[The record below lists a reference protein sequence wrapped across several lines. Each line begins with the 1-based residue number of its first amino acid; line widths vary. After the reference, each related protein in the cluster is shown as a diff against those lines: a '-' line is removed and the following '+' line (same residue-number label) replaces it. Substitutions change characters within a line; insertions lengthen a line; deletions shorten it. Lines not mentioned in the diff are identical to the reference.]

1 MDSFGLLGRTLGHS
15 WSPEIHKQLVGYPY
29 DLFEVEPEDVE
40 HFLSATELS
49 GMNVTIPY
57 KKTVLPFCATL
68 SDAAKA
74 IGSVNT
80 LVRTAQGWH
89 GDNTDYAGFAD
100 LVKSVGVP
108 VTRKKALIFGTGGAS
123 LAVLAALR
131 DMGADPVIR
140 ISRSGPDRYDDLEK
154 HADASILVNATPVG
168 MYPKNGVSVV
178 DLSAFPACEAVFDLI
193 YNPLKTK
200 LILDA
205 EARGIPAA
213 GGLLMLV
220 GQARR
225 SAEQFAGIEIPDD
238 RVREITEDLA
248 RSMRNIVLIG
258 MPGCGKTTVGRELAN
273 RLSREFTDADA
284 VIAERA
290 GMDIP
295 SIFAAE
301 GESGFRVRETAVLS
315 DLGKRSGL
323 VIATGGGCVTR
334 PENAPLLRQNG
345 VTVWIKRALEKLP
358 TDGRPLSQKN
368 SVEAMYRARK
378 ELYADFADIVVE
390 SDEVLEHTIDLILEE
405 LP

>member
-238 RVREITEDLA
+238 RVREITVDLA